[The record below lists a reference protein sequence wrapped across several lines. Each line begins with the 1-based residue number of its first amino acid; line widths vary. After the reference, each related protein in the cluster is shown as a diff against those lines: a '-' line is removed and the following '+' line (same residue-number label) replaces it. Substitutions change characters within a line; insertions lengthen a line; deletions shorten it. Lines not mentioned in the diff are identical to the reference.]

1 MPKTRKR
8 RRRTRGGQWWNPR
21 SWFIK
26 SKKTPI
32 SFNNAVMVKKPL
44 KGVKKFD
51 PEAYDKSKDVGM
63 MMKSAMET
71 NYETKHK
78 STQIDKRAHESPYD
92 RERRRTAPA
101 RKARA
106 ARHRAEKSNTGG
118 RRLRKRTKRRR
129 RSRRKSRRSRKR
141 RH

>member
-26 SKKTPI
+26 KPPI
-32 SFNNAVMVKKPL
+32 NNAVMVKNPL

-78 STQIDKRAHESPYD
+78 STQIDKRSHESPYD

-106 ARHRAEKSNTGG
+106 ARHRAEQSNTGG

-129 RSRRKSRRSRKR
+129 RSRRRRRRRRSRRR